1 MAFRDLADFL
11 VVEPLV
17 LTIRGKEY
25 AFPGSVSGD
34 TWLRFHAM
42 TAAAD
47 EIKKAKADGGDPD
60 LDAVLLSNTQQDELT
75 SEMFGG
81 VEKQMVADGCT
92 SVEFDAVWNTLFAF
106 HLYGRTYA
114 EVVWENSG
122 EPPAPN
128 RKSRRAAAKSTRSR
142 GSHASP
148 TSPKT
153 RAKGAPGRRSSN
165 SGT

>member
-1 MAFRDLADFL
+1 VAFRDLADFL

-34 TWLRFHAM
+34 TWARFHAM

-47 EIKKAKADGGDPD
+47 EIKKAKASGAEPD
-60 LDAVLLSNTQQDELT
+60 QDAVLLSDSQQDELT
-75 SEMFGG
+75 AEMFGG
-81 VEKQMVADGCT
+81 VEKEMLADGCT
-92 SVEFDAVWNTLFAF
+92 SAEFDAVWNTLFAF

-114 EVVWENSG
+114 EITWENSG

-128 RKSRRAAAKSTRSR
+128 RATRRAAAKPTRSR
-142 GSHASP
+142 GSHASK
-148 TSPKT
+148 TSPESKAT
-153 RAKGAPGRRSSN
+153 GARGRKSSS